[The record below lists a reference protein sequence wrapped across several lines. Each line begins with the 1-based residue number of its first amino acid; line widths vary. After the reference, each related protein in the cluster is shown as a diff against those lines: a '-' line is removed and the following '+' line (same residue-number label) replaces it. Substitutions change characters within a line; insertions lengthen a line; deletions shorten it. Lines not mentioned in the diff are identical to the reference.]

1 LTTTR
6 SGSVEVPTLA
16 DFDPFLMDLDP
27 FWTDCDPLLT
37 DFDDP
42 LLMDFAPLLLPD
54 FAFFD
59 PDPSL
64 LSDDDVDPQL
74 SNRRFPVSLNS
85 I

>member
-27 FWTDCDPLLT
+27 FWSVFDPILT
-37 DFDDP
+37 DFAP
-42 LLMDFAPLLLPD
+42 ILADFGFL
-54 FAFFD
+54 D

-74 SNRRFPVSLNS
+74 SKRRFPVSLNS